1 MVNAKLNPK
10 NHILTRLRTVAGGKS
25 CISGSEFAEELGIS
39 RVAVW
44 KHIEALR
51 EAGYA
56 IAAERGGYRLTSE
69 GDFLHPWEFPGRER
83 RIVRYER
90 TGSTMDRALELALV
104 QPRCR
109 AIVVAEEQTAG
120 RGRRGQSWQ
129 SPRGGLFAT
138 LVVIPTIAAW
148 KAERAVMAGGI
159 ALCQALRQLTGEP
172 FTVEWPNDVYLD
184 GRKAA
189 GLLVEYL
196 AEGENLKLLNLGLG
210 VNVANRAPSSGSIS
224 LNELPGSPIP
234 RRDVLAA
241 FLDRFEAIDLTN
253 PDLAEK
259 WNALSP
265 YADIWNSWKVP
276 NLSRAL
282 SPPPLSPPPPSR
294 PIAISRDDGSRLGCA
309 LGIDDEGRL
318 LVETRSGGIR
328 ACRPS
333 EARISGK
340 GRKSR

>member
-10 NHILTRLRTVAGGKS
+10 NHILTRLRAAARAKGYT
-25 CISGSEFAEELGIS
+25 SGNELADELGIS

-44 KHIEALR
+44 KHIETLR

-56 IAAERGGYRLTSE
+56 ITAEREGYRLATE
-69 GDFLHPWEFPGRER
+69 GDFLHPWEFPGREQR
-83 RIVRYER
+83 VVRYER
-90 TGSTMDRALELALV
+90 TDSTMDRALELALA
-104 QPRCR
+104 QSRCR
-109 AIVVAEEQTAG
+109 AIVVAEAQTAG
-120 RGRRGQSWQ
+120 RGRRGRRWQ
-129 SPRGGLFAT
+129 SQHGGLFAT
-138 LVVIPTIAAW
+138 LVIMPTVAAW

-172 FTVEWPNDVYLD
+172 FTVEWPNDVHLN

-210 VNVANRAPSSGSIS
+210 VNVANRAPSPGAIS
-224 LNELPGSPIP
+224 LNELPGAPIP
-234 RRDVLAA
+234 RREVLAA
-241 FLDRFEAIDLTN
+241 FLDRFEAIDLTC
-253 PDLAEK
+253 PDLAGN

-265 YADIWNSWKVP
+265 QA
-276 NLSRAL
+276 AL
-282 SPPPLSPPPPSR
+282 SPPSGR
-294 PIAISRDDGSRLGCA
+294 IVVSRDEGKRIGYA
-309 LGIDDEGRL
+309 IGIDDEGRL
-318 LVETRSGGIR
+318 LVETKNGGIR

-340 GRKSR
+340 GKSI